1 MLEIGYTLTYDEPT
15 VEYILNIVKEQKEYG
30 ARPIVRAIQDEI
42 EDKVTD
48 LLLENEYDQHKFAV
62 TAEAHSLNVS

>member
-1 MLEIGYTLTYDEPT
+1 MLQWESFRMI
-15 VEYILNIVKEQKEYG
+15 KEQKEYG

-48 LLLENEYDQHKFAV
+48 LLLENDYDGHKFAV
-62 TAEAHSLNVS
+62 TAQAHSLNVS